1 MHEMSIVLN
10 IFDIVMKQLST
21 QFDKK
26 NPKVKKVTLIVGK
39 MSTVVPEALDFSFH
53 IAKKDTIFDDAEL
66 QIKEVPVEGECSKC
80 KATFSI
86 EDPLFLCPRCENPD
100 ITITKGRELFIESID
115 IED

>member
-10 IFDIVMKQLST
+10 IFDIIKKQLSA
-21 QFDKK
+21 QFEGKS
-26 NPKVKKVTLIVGK
+26 PRVKKVTLIVGK

-53 IAKKDTIFDDAEL
+53 IAKKDTIFEDSEL

-80 KATFSI
+80 KTSFFI
-86 EDPLFLCPRCENPD
+86 DDPLFLCPRCENPD
-100 ITITKGRELFIESID
+100 ITITRGRELFIESID